1 VPTEFVMLTVTV
13 VKGTVLPGGPV
24 KVNCTVMVN
33 VLPKGSEA
41 ELPYQLVNGVVT
53 GTVTSAEAS
62 CVFVGE
68 VK

>member
-1 VPTEFVMLTVTV
+1 MLTVTV

-41 ELPYQLVNGVVT
+41 ELPYQLVNAVVT
-53 GTVTSAEAS
+53 GTVISAEAS
-62 CVFVGE
+62 CVFVGD